1 MKEGKN
7 RSLLWTWIQG
17 FPNSNKEWEEK
28 IGNFTVG
35 EGGFFTKGIFL
46 PGEGNL
52 RRSDFDNSN
61 LLPKL
66 KTAFCEYWSSI
77 MLLAATNLK
86 IVICEEA
93 GGRGGGIKIW
103 WGEQMFGWWVGDS
116 LHSPSP
122 VGKSLDSAMRRWY
135 KIIVRYLSSSS
146 SYFWTL
152 CTSIYFKLLYA
163 EAFLITNCSLVT
175 RKHVWVRN
183 C

>member
-1 MKEGKN
+1 MGGENWKFYCRGGG
-7 RSLLWTWIQG
+7 LFYQG
-17 FPNSNKEWEEK
+17 D
-28 IGNFTVG
+28 
-35 EGGFFTKGIFL
+35 FFTGWREPEEEWFWQFKPFAKAKNSFL
-46 PGEGNL
+46 WILIINYAV
-52 RRSDFDNSN
+52 SSY
-61 LLPKL
+61 KL
-66 KTAFCEYWSSI
+66 ENCYLWR
-77 MLLAATNLK
+77 
-86 IVICEEA
+86 
-93 GGRGGGIKIW
+93 GGREGGGIKIW

-163 EAFLITNCSLVT
+163 EAFLITNCSLVK

>member
-93 GGRGGGIKIW
+93 GGRGGDKNLV
-103 WGEQMFGWWVGDS
+103 GWANVWV
-116 LHSPSP
+116 
-122 VGKSLDSAMRRWY
+122 VGGGLPPFS
-135 KIIVRYLSSSS
+135 LSSREKPG
-146 SYFWTL
+146 L
-152 CTSIYFKLLYA
+152 CDEKMI
-163 EAFLITNCSLVT
+163 
-175 RKHVWVRN
+175 
-183 C
+183 